1 MVLARPQG
9 GGEDSGQPACFAG
22 IHRSMSLPFILI
34 HFNYDIMSSRIAVLV
49 VLVLLMGVYLGVLLT
64 PQTLVVRDY
73 NQSPVVITKYKGCLE
88 ATGDS
93 ASITSINIPAV
104 DQEGNGVVTALSVQ
118 IIPGYGRILTNID
131 RLLFWVDTQNSI
143 RTARDVASD
152 ITGVDLSQYD
162 MIYTIKANA
171 SVIEGPSAGAA
182 LTIATI
188 AAIQDR
194 DINPRVTITGSINH
208 DGTIGP
214 VGEILPKAQA
224 AKEMGAETLLVPLLQ
239 GRQVTY
245 KTEKYCEQ
253 IGMTQ
258 ICTMETKPITI
269 DIGNE
274 TGIEVVEVKDISQ
287 ALEYFNI
294 D

>member
-1 MVLARPQG
+1 
-9 GGEDSGQPACFAG
+9 
-22 IHRSMSLPFILI
+22 MSVKIV
-34 HFNYDIMSSRIAVLV
+34 ALV
-49 VLVLLMGVYLGVLLT
+49 VVVLLLGIYLGIYLT
-64 PQTLVVRDY
+64 PQTVILKDY

-88 ATGDS
+88 AIGDS
-93 ASITSINIPAV
+93 ASLSFINIPAV
-104 DQEGNGVVTALSVQ
+104 DQEGNGVITTLSVQ

-131 RLLFWVDTQNSI
+131 KLLFWVDTQNSI
-143 RTARDVASD
+143 RTARSVASD
-152 ITGVDLSQYD
+152 ITGIDLSQYD

-188 AAIQDR
+188 AAIQGR
-194 DINPRVTITGSINH
+194 EINPRVMITGSINH

-214 VGEILPKAQA
+214 VGEILPKAQV

-245 KTEKYCEQ
+245 RTEKYCEQ

-258 ICTMETKPITI
+258 ICTMETRPITV
-269 DIGNE
+269 DIANE
-274 TGIEVVEVKDISQ
+274 TGLEVIEVKDISQ

-294 D
+294 N